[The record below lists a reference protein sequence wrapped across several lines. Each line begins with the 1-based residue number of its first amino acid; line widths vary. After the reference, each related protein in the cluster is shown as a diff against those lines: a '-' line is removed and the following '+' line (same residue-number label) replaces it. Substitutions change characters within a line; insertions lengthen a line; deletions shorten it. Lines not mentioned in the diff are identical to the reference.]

1 MPLFFAGLAAIFF
14 AVAFFN
20 FAKCA
25 FIEPDLWPGFRAGL
39 LPPVI
44 FFGPGGSI
52 PGSGSGGSPVDGP
65 FGLTG
70 VTKPISRSSCPF
82 CNLVRM
88 ITLMALF
95 MLISSPGAGT
105 GKRCF
110 HLPVIVQDVVI
121 DVQLGPNL
129 RLSLLEVGLW

>member
-1 MPLFFAGLAAIFF
+1 MPLFFAGLAAIFC

-70 VTKPISRSSCPF
+70 VTKPISRSFCPL

-88 ITLMALF
+88 IVLMALF

-105 GKRCF
+105 ARDASTCP
-110 HLPVIVQDVVI
+110 L
-121 DVQLGPNL
+121 
-129 RLSLLEVGLW
+129 

>member
-1 MPLFFAGLAAIFF
+1 MLLFFALPASAACAVSSAAFFF
-14 AVAFFN
+14 AVVFFN

-70 VTKPISRSSCPF
+70 VTKPISHSSCPS

-88 ITLMALF
+88 IMLIALF
-95 MLISSPGAGT
+95 MLMSRPGAGMA
-105 GKRCF
+105 
-110 HLPVIVQDVVI
+110 
-121 DVQLGPNL
+121 
-129 RLSLLEVGLW
+129 SLVSTWLL

>member
-1 MPLFFAGLAAIFF
+1 MPLFFASPASAACAARSAAFFF
-14 AVAFFN
+14 AVVFFN

-70 VTKPISRSSCPF
+70 VYQA
-82 CNLVRM
+82 NLS
-88 ITLMALF
+88 F
-95 MLISSPGAGT
+95 
-105 GKRCF
+105 F
-110 HLPVIVQDVVI
+110 
-121 DVQLGPNL
+121 
-129 RLSLLEVGLW
+129 LSLLQFGPDDYVNGPLHAHV